1 MENFKAIA
9 LILIHK
15 KGMQV
20 HDYYIVGNEICISKP
35 RYPLLS
41 LEIDHPEVLKAGIN
55 YLQEN
60 GVPSFS
66 SWDEYSEMDGESV
79 ISNYRKNA
87 S

>member
-9 LILIHK
+9 LKSIHT

-20 HDYYIVGNEICISKP
+20 YDYYIVGDEICISKP
-35 RYPLLS
+35 RFPLS
-41 LEIDHPEVLKAGIN
+41 CLEIDHPEVLKAGIN
-55 YLQEN
+55 YLQDH
-60 GVPSFS
+60 GVPSFN
-66 SWDEYSEMDGESV
+66 SWDEYSEMDGKKV